1 MIQRVGPLC
10 GKLPHKAS
18 AFNCSTHYVTC
29 DIGALISWDEQVLAG
44 GAVCAIIR
52 LHSGGELVDNK
63 VFSAYSSAMGF
74 QPSVKTSW
82 LFVSS

>member
-29 DIGALISWDEQVLAG
+29 DIGALISEDEQVLAG

-52 LHSGGELVDNK
+52 LHSGGKLLDDK
-63 VFSAYSSAMGF
+63 VFSAYSSALVWRS
-74 QPSVKTSW
+74 SVSC
-82 LFVSS
+82 LPQVDGC